1 MDPINR
7 PCFFCGEHGIDT
19 PTDLTLWVR
28 AYHNT
33 GSTCDCCGGDVQ
45 QLPVCAECQDAS
57 GLPDDACPDCWNPRG
72 RDLLLANAT
81 FDRVEA
87 DGRDA
92 AQSYLNELTDEEGRA
107 READADD
114 LTGLGDWS
122 EGAVNNSDTWQR
134 LEAVGLPC
142 DGSDAGQEWA
152 WRIIKSLWCRSYNAG
167 AKEVID
173 DAKKELEG
181 GA

>member
-1 MDPINR
+1 
-7 PCFFCGEHGIDT
+7 
-19 PTDLTLWVR
+19 
-28 AYHNT
+28 
-33 GSTCDCCGGDVQ
+33 VQ

-72 RDLLLANAT
+72 RDLLLAAAN
-81 FDRVEA
+81 FDGVEA
-87 DGRDA
+87 DGKKD
-92 AQSYLNELTDEEGRA
+92 AQSYLNELADEEGRA

-114 LTGLGDWS
+114 LKGLGDWS
-122 EGAVNNSDTWQR
+122 EGAVNAMTTGQR

-142 DGSDAGQEWA
+142 DGSDDGQAWA
-152 WRIIKSLWCRSYNAG
+152 WEIIKDLWCRSYNAG

-173 DAKKELEG
+173 DAKEELAG